1 MRKRILSLFLAFLFL
16 FITIIPH
23 TTVQAEVGKITTPD
37 DVSRQLQGTGTE
49 ADPWLISDVDSLYSF
64 LSIANDGSGFDFK
77 GFYVKLVNDVIVNDT
92 SDFAS
97 WTTDSYSSL
106 NVWNGINEFDGTFD
120 GTGHEISGLYILNEK
135 DDLGF
140 FNSSAGSTIQNV
152 TFSNV
157 YVCYGPNKN
166 IGTVVGNASGI
177 ETSGLKI
184 NEGVMQNCTSDEKN
198 ALGGIIGQAK
208 KISINE
214 CAYNGQINGNCKVT
228 EGIGGIV
235 GYAEGTCNII
245 SASLLG
251 KINFALE
258 KPAWSYMGG
267 IIGRSNCN
275 VENSAGITVTNC
287 DNKMDISGRGYAG
300 GIAGSIEYKA
310 IDYGDQE
317 SKVLQCSN
325 SGNMMSECSGGIVAF
340 AGGMIKIYQSYN
352 TGTVNGNQYSGG
364 ILGYIHNTSCSE
376 AELLNN
382 YNIGNVICKNGYS
395 GGIVGLIVSGT
406 TSYTKVSNCFF
417 YQQSEKTESAYGIAA
432 RLVFSGWAFTG
443 ATFEN
448 VFYPSGMKGYP
459 APEGEIDWF
468 TVNNVC
474 DTDEMN
480 SVLQGFDFENVWKI
494 GHYYPVLRWQ
504 KSEEDE
510 SIENNPNRL
519 SMGWPLLNVWYTF
532 YDSENQRE
540 NILKAFLYPNNG
552 ILGVLTETV
561 YSLFNFQGF
570 CFGLSMLAAADYN
583 EQINIKREIL

>member
-1 MRKRILSLFLAFLFL
+1 MRNRILSLFLAFLFL

-23 TTVQAEVGKITTPD
+23 TTVQAEVEKVTTPD
-37 DVSRQLQGTGTE
+37 DVSKQLHGTGTE

-77 GFYVKLVNDVIVNDT
+77 GFYVKLVNDVIVNDV

-120 GTGHEISGLYILNEK
+120 GSGHEISGLYILNEK

-184 NEGVMQNCTSDEKN
+184 NEGVMQDCTSDEKN

-214 CAYNGQINGNCKVT
+214 CAYNGQLNGNCKIT
-228 EGIGGIV
+228 EGIGGII
-235 GYAEGTCNII
+235 GYAEGTCNMI
-245 SASLLG
+245 SASSLG
-251 KINFALE
+251 KINFTLE

-267 IIGRSNCN
+267 IIGKSNCN

-287 DNKMDISGRGYAG
+287 NNKMNISGRGYAG

-340 AGGMIKIYQSYN
+340 AGGTIKIYQSYN

-417 YQQSEKTESAYGIAA
+417 YKKSEKTESAYGIAA

-448 VFYPSGMKGYP
+448 VFYPSGMKEYP
-459 APEGEIDWF
+459 DPEGEIDWF
-468 TVNNVC
+468 TV
-474 DTDEMN
+474 
-480 SVLQGFDFENVWKI
+480 
-494 GHYYPVLRWQ
+494 
-504 KSEEDE
+504 
-510 SIENNPNRL
+510 
-519 SMGWPLLNVWYTF
+519 
-532 YDSENQRE
+532 
-540 NILKAFLYPNNG
+540 
-552 ILGVLTETV
+552 
-561 YSLFNFQGF
+561 
-570 CFGLSMLAAADYN
+570 
-583 EQINIKREIL
+583 